1 MCMCMHMCMWHVHAY
16 VICNHPLHFT
26 MHTPPTHAHSRAHL
40 HASLIVTAG
49 GAEETTRQALVQRGE
64 DTYRSCAG
72 DRVTHRAAAHV
83 RLHK

>member
-1 MCMCMHMCMWHVHAY
+1 
-16 VICNHPLHFT
+16 
-26 MHTPPTHAHSRAHL
+26 MHTPPIHAHFHAHL
-40 HASLIVTAG
+40 HASLIATAG
-49 GAEETTRQALVQRGE
+49 GAEETIRQALVQRGE